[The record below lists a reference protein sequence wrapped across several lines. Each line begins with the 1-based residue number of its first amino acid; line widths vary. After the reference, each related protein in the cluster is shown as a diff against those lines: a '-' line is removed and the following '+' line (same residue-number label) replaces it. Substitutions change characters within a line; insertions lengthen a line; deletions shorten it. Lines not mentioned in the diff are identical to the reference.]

1 MIQQNRSAKDLAE
14 LIHPHPAITE
24 GLQECVRMLMGTSIY
39 KPSVF
44 KSDLRLSRITY
55 DDEQIVEEEA

>member
-1 MIQQNRSAKDLAE
+1 
-14 LIHPHPAITE
+14 
-24 GLQECVRMLMGTSIY
+24 MLMGTSIY